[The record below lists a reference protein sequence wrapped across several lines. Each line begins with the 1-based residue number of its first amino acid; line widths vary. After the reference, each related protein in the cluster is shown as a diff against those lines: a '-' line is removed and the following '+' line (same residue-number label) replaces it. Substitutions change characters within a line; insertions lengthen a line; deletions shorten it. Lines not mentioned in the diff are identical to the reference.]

1 MLCKTTTL
9 NRESTNYGLWTSL
22 NLLLSGRPDPEL
34 SSKCFNFQ
42 VCETFSEQI
51 GCAHRKRCILRKIFR
66 DTSSM
71 PQKVW
76 YGSKTF
82 FEAFQCDIKAFI
94 LKVLSQVWDNF
105 WQLKELQ
112 KWWRMMVFIRKLF
125 PLSRYLNF
133 RLDFLVL
140 YKNSLINVKIVNG
153 LMWKLWR
160 RILVKK
166 QLQYTYWP
174 IFQEV
179 KASR

>member
-1 MLCKTTTL
+1 MDYERHLICSSVADLTQNYQRNVSTFKFVKLLASKLDVLIGRGVFCKK
-9 NRESTNYGLWTSL
+9 N
-22 NLLLSGRPDPEL
+22 
-34 SSKCFNFQ
+34 
-42 VCETFSEQI
+42 
-51 GCAHRKRCILRKIFR
+51 FR